1 MKANWKSMSGFAAI
15 AAAFV
20 LALAVAAFS
29 QQGPGGGGPRHGG
42 PGGPP
47 PGDGFR
53 GGPGPRG
60 GGLGPFGRDLNLT
73 DEQKAQIKKITD
85 SFEESTKALHE
96 QLRALHESQPDPMK
110 GGAFDEA
117 AVRSAAQARANIQI
131 ELEVAHA
138 RIMSQIYNVL
148 TAEQK
153 AQLAAKRQ
161 EFEQRRKEREAQ
173 RGDDTNN

>member
-15 AAAFV
+15 ACAFV
-20 LALAVAAFS
+20 LAAAVAALS

-47 PGDGFR
+47 PPGDGFR
-53 GGPGPRG
+53 GGRGPRDG
-60 GGLGPFGRDLNLT
+60 FGPFGRDLNLT

-96 QLRALHESQPDPMK
+96 QLRTLHESQPDPLK

-138 RIMSQIYNVL
+138 RSMSQIYNVL

-153 AQLAAKRQ
+153 AQVAAKRQ

-173 RGDDTNN
+173 RRDDSNN